1 MEGGKKKG
9 ESFAK
14 AKADKEKADK
24 EAKEAAEKAS
34 AEPVVLEEDDEF
46 EEFEQEGARPAGS
59 ARPAAARPRSPR
71 CCPRFRLPVAPS
83 LRDVLSCS
91 PVQTTQGASPWAQIG
106 QRPRRMRTTRSS
118 GRTTGTTTT

>member
-34 AEPVVLEEDDEF
+34 AAEPVVLEEDDEF
-46 EEFEQEGARPAGS
+46 EEFEQQEWTAAEQDVEDSQMWQDGWEDDEDDDNFTRQLRAELAASEAGAVKTD
-59 ARPAAARPRSPR
+59 AAA
-71 CCPRFRLPVAPS
+71 
-83 LRDVLSCS
+83 
-91 PVQTTQGASPWAQIG
+91 TTGASAMQE
-106 QRPRRMRTTRSS
+106 
-118 GRTTGTTTT
+118 